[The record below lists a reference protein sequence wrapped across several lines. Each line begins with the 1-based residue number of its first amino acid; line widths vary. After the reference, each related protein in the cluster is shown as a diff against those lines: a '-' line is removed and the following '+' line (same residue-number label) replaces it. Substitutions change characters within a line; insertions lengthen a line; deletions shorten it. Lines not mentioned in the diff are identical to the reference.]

1 MAKTTKK
8 KEVEAVEAKLITI
21 DDFNVNALAEIQGKR
36 EQQMQLVK
44 DNPYVEIT
52 DNTSWEVAKKARTAL
67 RSGRT
72 GLTAEEKAVLAKVK
86 SVITDPVKTVYKELI
101 AITEEAE
108 TKQQIEVKR
117 YDDIK
122 ENERIERE
130 RVEEE
135 RKATHRNNIN
145 EFFSVN
151 NAAIQNLDYET
162 SKTFELEPKIA
173 GEVVNPE
180 AFEEFEELY
189 ESKLEVLK
197 TQLSEKVRMLQQKED
212 LKVEQAR
219 LAKEKQDRER
229 EEGIKRNIDLFYET
243 AHGLISNLELKNIEN
258 AEKMFDSSKSSDYF
272 EFAPLFEDKVTSLK
286 SQLAEKIKFLKAKEE
301 MRKDREEIALQKK
314 ENLIASRK
322 NELKALGFDD
332 KLQYIGNKITLLLP
346 IDFIEKSE
354 DDKWNNW
361 VKEIKLSIE
370 KDNIT
375 EPEPIIE
382 EVVEEIIQPTEAVE
396 EIEVT
401 EEVDEIQDVDYEEIS
416 EEPEPTRIELR
427 ALLITF
433 AEESDYLTLHNACI
447 KLGLLNEK
455 E

>member
-243 AHGLISNLELKNIEN
+243 AHGLISNLEFKNIEN

-286 SQLAEKIKFLKAKEE
+286 SQLAEKVKFLKAKEE

-322 NELKALGFDD
+322 NELKALGFNDNF
-332 KLQYIGNKITLLLP
+332 KYFGNNLVLQFKPKFFECSEEEWTTL
-346 IDFIEKSE
+346 IAETKENIE
-354 DDKWNNW
+354 
-361 VKEIKLSIE
+361 V
-370 KDNIT
+370 DNIP

>member
-108 TKQQIEVKR
+108 TKQQTEVKR

-151 NAAIQNLDYET
+151 NDAIQNLDYET

-219 LAKEKQDRER
+219 LTKEKQDRER

-243 AHGLISNLELKNIEN
+243 AHGLISNLEFKNIEN

-272 EFAPLFEDKVTSLK
+272 EFAPIFEDKVTSLK
-286 SQLAEKIKFLKAKEE
+286 SQLAEKVKFLKAKDE

-322 NELKALGFDD
+322 NELKALGFNDEF
-332 KLQYIGNKITLLLP
+332 KYSGNKLVLQFKPKFFECSEEEWTTL
-346 IDFIEKSE
+346 IAETKENIE
-354 DDKWNNW
+354 
-361 VKEIKLSIE
+361 V
-370 KDNIT
+370 DNIP

>member
-86 SVITDPVKTVYKELI
+86 SLITDPVKTVYKELI

-145 EFFSVN
+145 EFFSLN
-151 NAAIQNLDYET
+151 NDAIQNLDYET

-197 TQLSEKVRMLQQKED
+197 TQLSEKVRMLHQKED

-243 AHGLISNLELKNIEN
+243 AHGLISNLEFKNIEN

-286 SQLAEKIKFLKAKEE
+286 SQLAEKVKFLKAKEE

-322 NELKALGFDD
+322 NELKALGFNDNF
-332 KLQYIGNKITLLLP
+332 KYFGNNLVLQFKPKFFECSEEEWTTL
-346 IDFIEKSE
+346 IAETKENIE
-354 DDKWNNW
+354 
-361 VKEIKLSIE
+361 V
-370 KDNIT
+370 DNIP
-375 EPEPIIE
+375 EPGPIIE
-382 EVVEEIIQPTEAVE
+382 EVVEEIIQQTEAVE

>member
-86 SVITDPVKTVYKELI
+86 SLITDPVKTVYKELI

-145 EFFSVN
+145 EFFSLN
-151 NAAIQNLDYET
+151 NDAIQNLDYET

-243 AHGLISNLELKNIEN
+243 AHGLISNLEFKNIEN

-286 SQLAEKIKFLKAKEE
+286 SQLAEKVKFLKAKEE

-322 NELKALGFDD
+322 NELKALGFNDNF
-332 KLQYIGNKITLLLP
+332 KYFGNNLVLQFKPKFFECSEEEWTTL
-346 IDFIEKSE
+346 IAETKENIE
-354 DDKWNNW
+354 
-361 VKEIKLSIE
+361 V
-370 KDNIT
+370 DNIP
-375 EPEPIIE
+375 EPGPIIE
-382 EVVEEIIQPTEAVE
+382 EVVEEIIQQTEAVE

>member
-151 NAAIQNLDYET
+151 NDAIHNLDYET

-243 AHGLISNLELKNIEN
+243 AHGLISNLEFKNIEN

-286 SQLAEKIKFLKAKEE
+286 SQLAEKVKFLKAKEE

-322 NELKALGFDD
+322 NELKALGFNDEF
-332 KLQYIGNKITLLLP
+332 KYKT
-346 IDFIEKSE
+346 SE
-354 DDKWNNW
+354 TESLTFSENFFEVEQDKWDSL
-361 VKEIKLSIE
+361 IQ
-370 KDNIT
+370 DAT
-375 EPEPIIE
+375 EHIRMSKIPKPEPIVE

-401 EEVDEIQDVDYEEIS
+401 EEVDDIQDVDYEEIS